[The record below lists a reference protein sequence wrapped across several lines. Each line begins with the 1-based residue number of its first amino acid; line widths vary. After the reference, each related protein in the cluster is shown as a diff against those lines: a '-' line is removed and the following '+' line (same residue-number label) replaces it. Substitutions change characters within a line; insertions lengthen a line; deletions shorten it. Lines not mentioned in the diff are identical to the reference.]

1 MGIIKNLF
9 SRKKRIKDEEP
20 LELQLETEVSE
31 PVGDGESKEV
41 TDEIANVCQR
51 FIDATYHIE
60 DLRVEYES
68 VSNYFEDTQRIEQM
82 PENLRGELNDIAAK
96 IEFLER
102 NQEEYKQLRSNL
114 SEDKYRIMARYEKEV
129 PALMRQ
135 LVDLETRMTAIQR
148 DMQYLEG
155 EKDTQDFYAEEAED
169 HQRQLRSIAISV
181 AGMGVVT
188 FIAFF
193 WLAYMY
199 SFEMQIPGMIT
210 LFVIT
215 LVFVLLYL
223 RYRHEEY
230 EIKMAQ
236 NRKKRAVSLL
246 NKVKIKYVNNKST
259 LDFIYEKYQ
268 IRSLRE
274 LEHIWEQYT
283 ILVQETKKFHQRIGD
298 MRVYVDEMEKLLR
311 DVGVLDPY
319 IWSQQTAALLDNREM
334 VEVKHELNMR
344 RQAVRAK
351 MEENESIKQESLLI
365 MKGMVLKEPALMNT
379 IRDLL
384 SAYHIEF

>member
-199 SFEMQIPGMIT
+199 RFEMQIPGMIT

-236 NRKKRAVSLL
+236 NRKNRAVSLL

-365 MKGMVLKEPALMNT
+365 MKGMVLKEPALMDT

>member
-9 SRKKRIKDEEP
+9 SRKKRIEESE
-20 LELQLETEVSE
+20 LELQLETELSDSE
-31 PVGDGESKEV
+31 KVTEV
-41 TDEIANVCQR
+41 NGTSDMITSVCQR
-51 FIDATYHIE
+51 FIDATYRIE
-60 DLRVEYES
+60 DLKMEYES

-96 IEFLER
+96 LEFLER
-102 NQEEYKQLRSNL
+102 SQEEYKKLRSNL
-114 SEDKYRIMARYEKEV
+114 ADDKYRVIARYEKEV
-129 PALMRQ
+129 PDLMRQ
-135 LVDLETRMTAIQR
+135 LVELETRMTAIER

-155 EKDTQDFYAEEAED
+155 EKDTQDFYAEEAAD
-169 HQRQLRSIAISV
+169 HQVQLRSIAISV

-199 SFEMQIPGMIT
+199 RFEMQIPGMIT

-223 RYRHEEY
+223 RYRREEY

-236 NRKKRAVSLL
+236 KRKQRAVELL

-268 IRSLRE
+268 IKNLRE
-274 LEHIWEQYT
+274 LEHLWEQYN
-283 ILVQETKKFHQRIGD
+283 ILVQETKRFRQSVGD
-298 MRVYVDEMEKLLR
+298 MKVYVDEMEKLLR

-319 IWSQQTAALLDNREM
+319 IWSHQTAALLDSREM
-334 VEVKHELNMR
+334 VEVKHELNTR
-344 RQAVRAK
+344 RQSVRAK
-351 MEENESIKQESLLI
+351 MEESENIKQESLLI
-365 MKGMVLKEPALMNT
+365 MKGMVLEDPALIES
-379 IRDLL
+379 IRDML

>member
-31 PVGDGESKEV
+31 TVGDDETKEV
-41 TDEIANVCQR
+41 TDAIANVCQR

-365 MKGMVLKEPALMNT
+365 MKGMVLKEPALMDT